1 MCERKLGGEEM
12 KLIPITI
19 AALTLATAASA
30 GVPTHPGQAN
40 QASLWTKLCAKRQTL
55 KTRSIPATAQLQSVN
70 VLVNGHYLRGW
81 NEAPRIAGLGGYG
94 VVAQIT
100 FTRAAGPAIV
110 RLASVR
116 ERCARVH
123 ILIVW
128 R

>member
-1 MCERKLGGEEM
+1 M
-12 KLIPITI
+12 KII
-19 AALTLATAASA
+19 AIALVALTLAAAASA
-30 GVPTHPGQAN
+30 SVPTHPGQT
-40 QASLWTKLCAKRQTL
+40 QRASLWTKLCSERQIL

-70 VLVNGHYLRGW
+70 VSVNGHYLQGW
-81 NEAPRIAGLGGYG
+81 KEALRIAGLAGHG

-123 ILIVW
+123 VVIAW